1 MAGVC
6 CGCISQDRLQG
17 KRRIWGG
24 HNRYRCYMYK
34 ESRMKIFTGSRVL
47 PCTQNN
53 VFSESRSMVLAKVR
67 SQAAM
72 HKQFTLVSDYY
83 FSLTNSKG

>member
-1 MAGVC
+1 
-6 CGCISQDRLQG
+6 
-17 KRRIWGG
+17 
-24 HNRYRCYMYK
+24 
-34 ESRMKIFTGSRVL
+34 MKIFTGSRVL